1 MQLKS
6 TLISIL
12 LLTSLSNISYASVP
26 DTPKVDVAKVS
37 MEEADNAYKKGD
49 YKMAFK
55 EFSTLA
61 ESGDTEAQYKLAN
74 MYSNGE
80 GILRDR
86 QKATKWYLKA
96 AKQGYSEAQYGLGVM
111 HIKGSHDFLK
121 DYKEAAKWYQKS
133 AKQGHPEA
141 QYGLGFIYINS
152 KGDLKNIAKAKF
164 WIKKAYENK
173 KSSEEIKDLAED
185 TWAKHELWKY

>member
-6 TLISIL
+6 TLISLL
-12 LLTSLSNISYASVP
+12 LLTNLSNVSYASTSNA
-26 DTPKVDVAKVS
+26 DVDVAKVS
-37 MEEADNAYKKGD
+37 IKNADIAYKQGD
-49 YKMAFK
+49 YKTAFAK
-55 EFSTLA
+55 FTTLA

-80 GILRDR
+80 GTLRNR
-86 QKATKWYLKA
+86 QNATKWYLKA
-96 AKQGYSEAQYGLGVM
+96 AEQGYSDAQYGLGFM

-152 KGDLKNIAKAKF
+152 KGDLKNIDKAKF
-164 WIKKAYENK
+164 WIRKAYENE
-173 KSSEEIKDLAED
+173 KSSNETKNLAED
-185 TWAKHELWKY
+185 TWNKYELWRY